1 MKNIKTE
8 RRKLVRI
15 VCCSFCIASAHILNT
30 TKLLAA
36 DKLSIGKKNYSKNL
50 LSHQGKPILISLR
63 PKQKFFFDLEI
74 SKEKFFDGI
83 TKTNLFFEMPPVS
96 LRPHFL
102 VDEDNLPLVVFKP
115 KGLPMK
121 DF

>member
-1 MKNIKTE
+1 MLKTE
-8 RRKLVRI
+8 RRKFVRN
-15 VCCSFCIASAHILNT
+15 VCCSFCIANAHTLIT

-36 DKLSIGKKNYSKNL
+36 NKLSIGNKNHIKEL
-50 LSHQGKPILISLR
+50 LSYEGKPILISLR